1 MGKNKFF
8 LFNKSIVHTFIMCTT
23 KRKVIWFEKLSVLR
37 KGVKV
42 IMKIK
47 CNICNILPVILAILI
62 LIITIIITNNNPQE
76 QKSILS
82 LIAVPG
88 DNTTVGTTIIKFSKN
103 EIEIGTAMTHT
114 VGSDTININ
123 ESGIYQISY
132 QIFGERQTFGTYNFN
147 AVILVNGVVLDDT
160 QNETPILKDNV
171 INRMTK
177 TSTVILRLNAGDT
190 LQLGTITVEDII
202 FDRARIDIEKI
213 Y

>member
-1 MGKNKFF
+1 MKF
-8 LFNKSIVHTFIMCTT
+8 
-23 KRKVIWFEKLSVLR
+23 
-37 KGVKV
+37 

-62 LIITIIITNNNPQE
+62 LIITIIITNNNPQQ

>member
-1 MGKNKFF
+1 MNCKCKYE
-8 LFNKSIVHTFIMCTT
+8 CC
-23 KRKVIWFEKLSVLR
+23 
-37 KGVKV
+37 
-42 IMKIK
+42 KI
-47 CNICNILPVILAILI
+47 NILPLIIILAIFVI
-62 LIITIIITNNNPQE
+62 FIVIVTNIETE

-82 LIAVPG
+82 TIAVPG
-88 DNTTVGTTIIKFSKN
+88 DNTAVGPTVIKFSKN